1 MAEVIGQLLVTG
13 VLLGL
18 MYGVI
23 AVCIGIIYNA
33 TQIINF
39 AQGEFVMI
47 GGVAAWVLITELH
60 APLWLAGVAAVA
72 IGAAMGLIIERLV
85 INTARRFRPP
95 LLTYI
100 FLTFGVSIIL
110 SNLTMFA
117 FGTNPLIFDPFLG
130 RAPIV
135 FEKIST
141 SSQYA
146 LLLPLCL
153 VLLAGLT
160 FFFAYTR
167 YGKSMRAAAVNEFGA
182 KIVGIDVGVLSM
194 MAFALSGA
202 VSALVGFFL
211 TPITTTSYSI
221 GLAFTL
227 KGFAAAITGG
237 LGDFRGAVVGGLIIG
252 IVESLGAG
260 LVSSQFQ
267 DAITFLFVIV
277 MLVVLPKGIFASM
290 VEERD
295 RL

>member
-1 MAEVIGQLLVTG
+1 MMGVVGQLLVTG
-13 VLLGL
+13 VLIGL

-23 AVCIGIIYNA
+23 AVCIGVIYNA

-47 GGVAAWVLITELH
+47 GGVATWALVTQLH
-60 APLWLAGVAAVA
+60 APLWLAGVAAVS
-72 IGAAMGLIIERLV
+72 IGAAMGLVIERMV

-95 LLTYI
+95 LLTYM

-135 FEKIST
+135 LGKISV

-153 VLLAGLT
+153 LLFGGLT

-167 YGKSMRAAAVNEFGA
+167 FGKAMRAAAVNDFGA
-182 KIVGIDVGVLSM
+182 KIVGIDVGALSM

-202 VSALVGFFL
+202 VSALVGVFL
-211 TPITTTSYSI
+211 TPITTTSYAI

-237 LGDFRGAVVGGLIIG
+237 LGNFRGAVVGGLVIG
-252 IVESLGAG
+252 VVESLGAG
-260 LVSSQFQ
+260 LISSQLQ
-267 DAITFLFVIV
+267 EAITFLFVIV
-277 MLVVLPKGIFASM
+277 VLVVLPKGIFPSL

>member
-13 VLLGL
+13 VLIGL

-23 AVCIGIIYNA
+23 AVCIGVIYNA

-47 GGVAAWVLITELH
+47 GGVATWAFMTVWH
-60 APLWLAGVAAVA
+60 FPLWLAASAAVL
-72 IGAAMGLIIERLV
+72 IGALLGLVIERAV

-135 FEKIST
+135 LGKISV

-146 LLLPLCL
+146 LVLPLCL

-160 FFFAYTR
+160 SFFTYTR
-167 YGKSMRAAAVNEFGA
+167 FGKAMRAAAVNEFGA
-182 KIVGIDVGVLSM
+182 RIVGIDAGALSM

-202 VSALVGFFL
+202 VSALVGVFL

-221 GLAFTL
+221 GLSFTL

-237 LGDFRGAVVGGLIIG
+237 LGNFRGAVLGGLIIG
-252 IVESLGAG
+252 VVESLGAG

-267 DAITFLFVIV
+267 DAITFLFVIL
-277 MLVVLPKGIFASM
+277 MLAVLPKGIFSSL
-290 VEERD
+290 VEERE